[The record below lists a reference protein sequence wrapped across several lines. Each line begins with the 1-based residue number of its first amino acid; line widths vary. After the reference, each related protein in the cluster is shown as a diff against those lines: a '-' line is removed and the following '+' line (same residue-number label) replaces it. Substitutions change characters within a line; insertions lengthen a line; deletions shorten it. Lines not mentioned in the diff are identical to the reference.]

1 MSYTKKECTKMNRLG
16 KLLALSAIGFMSLG
30 TTLEAQNVDPVGV
43 YGITIN
49 ADFDGQVMQ
58 MFGTLTIENSDN
70 GLRGSVDTDM
80 GITSLSGIA
89 VEGSTMKF
97 NVDAEGML
105 VAFEVNFEDD
115 GFSGEFDLDG
125 FGGGTISGTK
135 R

>member
-1 MSYTKKECTKMNRLG
+1 
-16 KLLALSAIGFMSLG
+16 
-30 TTLEAQNVDPVGV
+30 
-43 YGITIN
+43 
-49 ADFDGQVMQ
+49 MQ

-80 GITSLSGIA
+80 GITSLSGIV
-89 VEGSTMKF
+89 VEGSEMKF

>member
-1 MSYTKKECTKMNRLG
+1 
-16 KLLALSAIGFMSLG
+16 MSLG
-30 TTLEAQNVDPVGV
+30 TALEAQNVDPVGV

-58 MFGTLTIENSDN
+58 LFGTLTIENSDN

-80 GITSLSGIA
+80 GITSLSGIV
-89 VEGSTMKF
+89 VEGSEMKF

-105 VAFEVNFEDD
+105 VAFEVNFEHD

-125 FGGGTISGTK
+125 LGGGTISGTK

>member
-1 MSYTKKECTKMNRLG
+1 MNRLG
-16 KLLALSAIGFMSLG
+16 KLLALSALGFMSLG
-30 TTLEAQNVDPVGV
+30 TALEAQNVDPVGV

-58 MFGTLTIENSDN
+58 LFGTLTIENSDN

-80 GITSLSGIA
+80 GITSLSSIV
-89 VEGSTMKF
+89 VEGSAMKF
-97 NVDAEGML
+97 NVDEEGML
-105 VAFEVNFEDD
+105 VAFEVVFADD

-125 FGGGTISGTK
+125 LGGGTISGTK

>member
-1 MSYTKKECTKMNRLG
+1 MSRLG
-16 KLLALSAIGFMSLG
+16 KLLALGTLGAISLG
-30 TTLEAQNVDPVGV
+30 TTLEAQNIDPVGV

-49 ADFDGQVMQ
+49 VDFDGQVMQ
-58 MFGTLTIENSDN
+58 LFGTLTIENSDN

-80 GITSLSGIA
+80 GITSLSSIV
-89 VEGSTMKF
+89 VEGSAMKF

-105 VAFEVNFEDD
+105 VAFEVVFEDD

-125 FGGGTISGTK
+125 LGGGTISGTK

>member
-1 MSYTKKECTKMNRLG
+1 MNRLG

-30 TTLEAQNVDPVGV
+30 TTLEAQDVDPVGV

-80 GITSLSGIA
+80 GVTSLSGIV
-89 VEGSTMKF
+89 VEGSEMKF

-105 VAFEVNFEDD
+105 VAFEVNF
-115 GFSGEFDLDG
+115 
-125 FGGGTISGTK
+125 
-135 R
+135 

>member
-1 MSYTKKECTKMNRLG
+1 MSRLG
-16 KLLALSAIGFMSLG
+16 KLLALGALGAISLG
-30 TTLEAQNVDPVGV
+30 TTLEAQNIDPVGV

-49 ADFDGQVMQ
+49 VDFDGQVMQ
-58 MFGTLTIENSDN
+58 LFGTLTIENSDN

-80 GITSLSGIA
+80 GITSLSSIV
-89 VEGSTMKF
+89 VEGSAMKF

-105 VAFEVNFEDD
+105 VAFEVVFEND

-125 FGGGTISGTK
+125 LGGGTISGTK